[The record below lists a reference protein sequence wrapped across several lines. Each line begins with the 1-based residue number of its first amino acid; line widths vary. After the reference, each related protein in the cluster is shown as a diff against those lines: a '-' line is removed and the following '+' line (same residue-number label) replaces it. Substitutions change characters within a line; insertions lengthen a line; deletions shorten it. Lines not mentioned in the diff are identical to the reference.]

1 LWFSVYRYRRK
12 YLDFDVLQPQER
24 GT

>member
-12 YLDFDVLQPQER
+12 YLDFDVSQPQER